1 MNKLYTSSGHAS
13 AKSIRIDQALLNIL
27 EKKAEDENLSTNA
40 FIESIL
46 MKYATHY
53 MYLEDYPSIILSQ
66 QMFQSFL
73 REIIDEK
80 IDELGN
86 QLGNIGFRGYLL
98 MRGITP
104 SLDSILRILELNYGK
119 EGGWFDY
126 HCHDVGGKKLV
137 HCTHRYGLK
146 WSKFLANYIETIFYE
161 ILEVDID
168 VEYTE
173 SYVTM
178 RI

>member
-1 MNKLYTSSGHAS
+1 MNILYNPSGSAA
-13 AKSIRIDQALLNIL
+13 AKSIRIDQALLDIL

-40 FIESIL
+40 FIEKIL

-66 QMFQSFL
+66 QMFRSL
-73 REIIDEK
+73 IEEIHDEK
-80 IDELGN
+80 IEELGN
-86 QLGNIGFRGYLL
+86 QLGSIGLRGYLL

-161 ILEVDID
+161 ILEFDID

>member
-1 MNKLYTSSGHAS
+1 MNKLYTPSGHAS

-161 ILEVDID
+161 ILEFDID